1 MKQVENNEN
10 KGKAS
15 EEWKRM
21 RRVENGWAESGEGW
35 GEV

>member
-1 MKQVENNEN
+1 MKHVENNED

-21 RRVENGWAESGEGW
+21 RRVENGWAE
-35 GEV
+35 VD

>member
-1 MKQVENNEN
+1 MKHVENNED

-21 RRVENGWAESGEGW
+21 RRVENG
-35 GEV
+35 